1 MSRTTIAAG
10 MLPNTVGHLSGWVA
24 NSQFIKPGSAMP
36 NLELSGPQLD
46 VIRSY
51 LLTHIFSLIPFRLS
65 HQFTGYV
72 SARHRR

>member
-1 MSRTTIAAG
+1 

-24 NSQFIKPGSAMP
+24 NPQFVKPGSEMP

-51 LLTHIFSLIPFRLS
+51 LLTLD
-65 HQFTGYV
+65 
-72 SARHRR
+72 